1 MYVRDSLKK
10 KKKKNS
16 LHCHSICHNGS
27 TKDDLTFPTLKKLG
41 LDITFSLPTNI
52 MNNIVI

>member
-1 MYVRDSLKK
+1 MYVRDSL